1 MSVKNFR
8 NNILEDLNFDLSEN
22 YVQIHE
28 NYNEVILG
36 YSQHGTLWT
45 PTQRNNEARLIF
57 WYSLF
62 KQ

>member
-36 YSQHGTLWT
+36 YSQHGT
-45 PTQRNNEARLIF
+45 R
-57 WYSLF
+57 
-62 KQ
+62 